1 MNQIKELQAFFK
13 EFGYQIYD
21 NISPNANG
29 DQLKRNILLN
39 RFLNPDKTTFM
50 PFVINNI
57 EQLSAYFQNEF
68 TQKRFEKTELPLSQ
82 KIDAQLRKLGITF
95 SENEINHL
103 INGEKI
109 DTKLTIKKQGEQT
122 QNQYN
127 TIAIKLNPINQ
138 NSTLSIK
145 FQRAKIIIPKE
156 IAQNISKNDRKMMA
170 TLIKNKY
177 SFTFNIPNTNT
188 VLRFESL
195 QKTIK
200 EVKEHQMHTSI
211 FSENKQHKFKI

>member
-21 NISPNANG
+21 NINPNANG

-68 TQKRFEKTELPLSQ
+68 TQKTVEKTELPLSQ
-82 KIDAQLRKLGITF
+82 EIDAQLRKLGITF

-109 DTKLTIKKQGEQT
+109 DTKLTLKKQGELT

-127 TIAIKLNPINQ
+127 TIAIKLNSINQ

-170 TLIKNKY
+170 TMIKNQQ

-188 VLRFESL
+188 ALRFGSL
-195 QKTIK
+195 QKPIK
-200 EVKEHQMHTSI
+200 EVKEHQIHASI
-211 FSENKQHKFKI
+211 FSEEKQHKFKL